1 MTATNNFHSIDD
13 HTTTTTT
20 KQTAVITMTTAEGN
34 SKPEGLSERFF
45 RGSSLAESSPLEA
58 LPLLESVQR
67 DVAALSL
74 FSSNETIE
82 DVSTKSLPLLAL
94 EHFIATAL
102 VSLPAGPGRMAER
115 KANLHRSLDL
125 WASFLHRL
133 EQLELLTSVEVTEY
147 HDLMEETV
155 DMKKTPPAPPRE
167 VKIARFKAKQ
177 QAKKEVERLRS
188 LRERRHRL
196 GASED
201 DELDGHDFD
210 SLERTVSLTEL
221 SVHKAEALEN
231 WSSSKRELPMIEM
244 MVKREGEEERMN
256 RHNGTS
262 SGDQQQQ
269 RQHPLSGKPL
279 KVTHITKDS
288 MTGQLKIKRD
298 EIRSQVFKPGW
309 NQPTMSLEEF
319 GDREVA
325 QAIEREKRQKETEA
339 ERENDPRRYEQLVR
353 DGLEDNP
360 DLVDASAKLDQEW
373 DDWKDENPRGS
384 GNKKT
389 NRGDRNF

>member
-1 MTATNNFHSIDD
+1 
-13 HTTTTTT
+13 
-20 KQTAVITMTTAEGN
+20 MTTSNGN
-34 SKPEGLSERFF
+34 SHPEGLSERFF
-45 RGSSLAESSPLEA
+45 RGSSLAESSPIEA
-58 LPLLESVQR
+58 LPLLESVQQ

-82 DVSTKSLPLLAL
+82 DVSTKALPLLAL
-94 EHFIATAL
+94 EHFLAMAL
-102 VSLPAGPGRMAER
+102 VSLPAGPGKMKER

-125 WASFLHRL
+125 WTSFLDRL
-133 EQLELLTSVEVTEY
+133 EKLELLSPAEVNEY
-147 HDLMEETV
+147 HDLMEENV
-155 DMKKTPPAPPRE
+155 DMTKAPPGQPRE

-196 GASED
+196 GASDD
-201 DELDGHDFD
+201 DELDGHDLD

-221 SVHKAEALEN
+221 SIHKAEAFEN

-244 MVKREGEEERMN
+244 MVKKEEEQELMN
-256 RHNGTS
+256 RH
-262 SGDQQQQ
+262 SGKSHGDTQQE
-269 RQHPLSGKPL
+269 RQKPLSGKPL

-288 MTGQLKIKRD
+288 TTGQLQIKRD
-298 EIRSQVFKPGW
+298 EIRSQVFRPGW
-309 NQPTMSLEEF
+309 NQPTMSLEELA
-319 GDREVA
+319 DREVK
-325 QAIEREKRQKETEA
+325 QAIERERRQKETEA

-353 DGLEDNP
+353 DGLEDNL

-384 GNKKT
+384 GNKMT